1 MEKIPFFNYSIK
13 NESADELTLYIDGSI
28 VDADSEQVMRDW
40 FGIDTATS
48 FKSFREQIDNSN
60 AKTVNVVINSGG
72 GQVVEAFA
80 IHDYIKDL
88 QAKGVKVNT
97 KGIGLVA
104 SASTYILMAGDSSI
118 SENSFFM
125 IHQVSGWAVGTVDEM
140 EKQFNLLKKF
150 NNAVRDYYVQAT
162 EMAVE
167 DIEQM
172 MSNETWMQ
180 GKEAVELGF
189 VKTLSNEAKEE
200 KELQPI
206 PTNDWLF
213 SKKSLM
219 AYNNFLNNKNDKM
232 NIKEI
237 TNQVKDAIVN
247 HLEELGVIAPKNKAE
262 SVEKFNEIFKP
273 MNETME
279 DLRADIDALRTDVD
293 ALCTDVDKLLETET
307 EQEEKAVEEEA
318 TENKN
323 EVSELKNEIEA
334 LKKTIANRA
343 GNATQSNQN
352 IDAGKFA
359 HAGVKWG
366 EN

>member
-1 MEKIPFFNYSIK
+1 
-13 NESADELTLYIDGSI
+13 
-28 VDADSEQVMRDW
+28 
-40 FGIDTATS
+40 
-48 FKSFREQIDNSN
+48 
-60 AKTVNVVINSGG
+60 
-72 GQVVEAFA
+72 
-80 IHDYIKDL
+80 
-88 QAKGVKVNT
+88 
-97 KGIGLVA
+97 
-104 SASTYILMAGDSSI
+104 
-118 SENSFFM
+118 
-125 IHQVSGWAVGTVDEM
+125 
-140 EKQFNLLKKF
+140 
-150 NNAVRDYYVQAT
+150 
-162 EMAVE
+162 
-167 DIEQM
+167 
-172 MSNETWMQ
+172 
-180 GKEAVELGF
+180 
-189 VKTLSNEAKEE
+189 
-200 KELQPI
+200 
-206 PTNDWLF
+206 
-213 SKKSLM
+213 
-219 AYNNFLNNKNDKM
+219 M

-279 DLRADIDALRTDVD
+279 DLRADIDALR
-293 ALCTDVDKLLETET
+293 TDVDKLLETET